1 MSRHGDTGTG
11 ILRGARGGALRFVS
25 KPEFSILL
33 IMIAMFVITGILQKN
48 FFEMKSVVRNINAF
62 SPLVLVTMG
71 QAVVII
77 SGGIDL
83 SAGTALSLFTCVMTT
98 VMKKADPVTGV
109 YALLAVLAVALAT
122 GVINGVGIGYL
133 RIPPVIVTFATSFIW
148 LGAALFLRPTPGGE
162 SVDWFKVFY
171 DVGDVPNV
179 SHALKAFGDII
190 PPALVLVLLGCAL
203 WALIARTRTGRYI
216 YAVGSNSDSAYET
229 GIDTARVQMYAC
241 MVNSLFILLAA
252 LFFVGQN
259 QSGDARMGD
268 PLTLRAIAAAV
279 VGGIALTGG
288 RGNVY
293 FALVG
298 ALILSFVNKII
309 FFANIPYAYQT
320 LVGGVIVIAAI
331 ASSQAYTLYNRQAL
345 MRAAGRLS

>member
-1 MSRHGDTGTG
+1 MKRKNGTG
-11 ILRGARGGALRFVS
+11 PARAAAGRLLA
-25 KPEFSILL
+25 KPEFSTLL
-33 IMIAMFVITGILQKN
+33 ILIAMFVITAVLQKN
-48 FFEMKSVVRNINAF
+48 FFETKSIVRNINAF
-62 SPLVLVTMG
+62 TPLVLVTMG

-83 SAGTALSLFTCVMTT
+83 STGTALSLLTCVLTT
-98 VMKKADPVTGV
+98 VMKKAEPVTGLV
-109 YALLAVLAVALAT
+109 ALAAALAVALAT
-122 GVINGVGIGYL
+122 GAINGIGIGYL

-162 SVDWFKVFY
+162 AVDWYKWFY
-171 DVGDVPNV
+171 DAGAAPHA
-179 SHALKAFGDII
+179 SAALKAFSAVI
-190 PPALVLVLLGCAL
+190 PPALILVLIGCAF
-203 WALIARTRTGRYI
+203 WALLARTRTGRYI
-216 YAVGSNSDSAYET
+216 YAVGSNSDSAYES

-241 MVNSLFILLAA
+241 MANSFFIFLTA

-288 RGNVY
+288 RGSVY

-309 FFANIPYAYQT
+309 FFANISYAYQT

-331 ASSQAYTLYNRQAL
+331 ASSQAYTLYNRRSL
-345 MRAAGRLS
+345 MSVSGRLS